1 VNFDPLAY
9 QQSAEGLGERELGRF
24 RDGIG
29 RHDRQAR
36 KASNRE
42 NVDDRSARVAQQ
54 WQEGLD
60 HAMRAENVHGQVLF
74 EHGGITEVVE
84 DPETGV
90 VDQDVKRLD
99 ALDGRVD
106 LRP

>member
-1 VNFDPLAY
+1 
-9 QQSAEGLGERELGRF
+9 
-24 RDGIG
+24 
-29 RHDRQAR
+29 
-36 KASNRE
+36 
-42 NVDDRSARVAQQ
+42 
-54 WQEGLD
+54 
-60 HAMRAENVHGQVLF
+60 VLF

-106 LRP
+106 LRPVGHVHDERGDTLIGVSERLARRRVDPVCPSLQSLVNQGPPDPTVGPGDKYCAACDGHVPPLWS